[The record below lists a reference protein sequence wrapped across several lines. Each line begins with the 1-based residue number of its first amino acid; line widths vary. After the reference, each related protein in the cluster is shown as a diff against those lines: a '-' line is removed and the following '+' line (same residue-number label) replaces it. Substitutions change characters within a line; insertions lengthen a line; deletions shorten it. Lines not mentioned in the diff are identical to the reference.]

1 MDDPATVGKGCEQ
14 VAQMSLSIDIRRKDF
29 GPAIVLE
36 KIAFTAKL
44 GERIALL
51 GPSGVGKSTLLSLIA
66 GLDTDYDGTI
76 TSAGRTAMIFQA
88 PRLLPW
94 RSLIQN
100 LLIAVPDATEQEARA
115 ALDEVGLRDAA
126 DQHPEKVSLGM
137 QRRAA
142 LARALLAKP
151 NLLLMDEPLVS
162 LDVEAAKAMRALL
175 LKTLNLTGATALIA
189 THDRREALFLADRV
203 LEIGGAPATLIR
215 DRATGLPDGEQR
227 NADMI
232 ETLHKEWFE

>member
-1 MDDPATVGKGCEQ
+1 MTLAV
-14 VAQMSLSIDIRRKDF
+14 DIRRKTF
-29 GPAIVLE
+29 GE
-36 KIAFTAKL
+36 KTILANIAFSAAP

-66 GLDTDYDGTI
+66 GFDRVVEGEI
-76 TSAGRTAMIFQA
+76 TAPARTAMVFQA

-94 RSLIQN
+94 RTLAQN
-100 LLIAVPDATEQEARA
+100 LLIAVPEATDAEARA
-115 ALDEVGLRDAA
+115 ALVEVGLKDAA

-151 NLLLMDEPLVS
+151 DLLLMDEPLVS

-175 LKTLNLTGATALIA
+175 LKTLDLTGATALIA

-203 LEIGGAPATLIR
+203 LEIGGAPATLLR
-215 DRATGLPDGEQR
+215 DRATGLPHGESR
-227 NADMI
+227 DADMI

>member
-1 MDDPATVGKGCEQ
+1 MDGPATVGAGCKQ
-14 VAQMSLSIDIRRKDF
+14 VASMTLAVDIRRKSF
-29 GPAIVLE
+29 GEQTILAN
-36 KIAFTAKL
+36 IAFDAAP

-66 GLDTDYDGTI
+66 GLDRNVEGDVI
-76 TSAGRTAMIFQA
+76 TPDRTAMVFQA

-94 RSLIQN
+94 RTLAQN
-100 LLIAVPDATEQEARA
+100 LKIAVPEASDADARA
-115 ALDEVGLRDAA
+115 ALAEVGLKDAA

-142 LARALLAKP
+142 LARSLLAKP
-151 NLLLMDEPLVS
+151 DLLLMDEPLVS
-162 LDVEAAKAMRALL
+162 LDVEAAKSMRALL
-175 LKTLNLTGATALIA
+175 IKTLDLTGATALIA

-203 LEIGGAPATLIR
+203 LEIGGAPATLIN
-215 DRATGLPDGEQR
+215 DRATGLPQGAMRD
-227 NADMI
+227 ADLI

>member
-1 MDDPATVGKGCEQ
+1 MTLAVE
-14 VAQMSLSIDIRRKDF
+14 IRRKTF
-29 GPAIVLE
+29 GE
-36 KIAFTAKL
+36 KTILANIAFDAAA

-51 GPSGVGKSTLLSLIA
+51 GSSGVGKSTLLSLIA
-66 GLDTDYDGTI
+66 GLDPNLDGKI
-76 TSAGRTAMIFQA
+76 AAPQRTAMVFQA

-94 RSLIQN
+94 RTLAEN
-100 LLIAVPDATEQEARA
+100 LRITVPDATDAEARA
-115 ALDEVGLRDAA
+115 ALSEVGLNDAA

-151 NLLLMDEPLVS
+151 DLLLMDEPLVS
-162 LDVEAAKAMRALL
+162 LDVEAAKSMRDLL
-175 LKTLNLTGATALIA
+175 LKTLDLTGATALIA

-215 DRATGLPDGEQR
+215 DRATGLPLGENR
-227 NADMI
+227 TADMI

>member
-1 MDDPATVGKGCEQ
+1 MTLAV
-14 VAQMSLSIDIRRKDF
+14 DIRRKTF
-29 GPAIVLE
+29 GE
-36 KIAFTAKL
+36 KTILANITFSAAP

-66 GLDTDYDGTI
+66 GLGPAVDGEI
-76 TSAGRTAMIFQA
+76 TTPGRTAMVFQA

-94 RSLIQN
+94 RTLAQN
-100 LLIAVPDATEQEARA
+100 LLIAAPEATDAEARA
-115 ALDEVGLRDAA
+115 ALVEVGLKDAA

-151 NLLLMDEPLVS
+151 DLLLMDEPLVS
-162 LDVEAAKAMRALL
+162 LDVEAAKAMRDLL
-175 LKTLNLTGATALIA
+175 LKMLDLTGATALIA

-203 LEIGGAPATLIR
+203 LEIGGAPATLLR
-215 DRATGLPDGEQR
+215 DRATGLPYGESR
-227 NADMI
+227 DADMI

>member
-1 MDDPATVGKGCEQ
+1 MDHPATVGAGSKQ
-14 VAQMSLSIDIRRKDF
+14 VAAMTLAVDIKRKSF
-29 GPAIVLE
+29 GDQTILTN
-36 KIAFTAKL
+36 IAFAAEP

-66 GLDTDYDGTI
+66 GLDRNLEGEISTPD
-76 TSAGRTAMIFQA
+76 RTAMIFQA

-94 RSLIQN
+94 RTLTQN
-100 LLIAVPDATEQEARA
+100 LKIAVPEASDADARA
-115 ALDEVGLRDAA
+115 ALTEVGLEGAA

-151 NLLLMDEPLVS
+151 DLLLMDEPLVS
-162 LDVEAAKAMRALL
+162 LDVEAAKSMRALL
-175 LKTLNLTGATALIA
+175 LKTLDLTGATALIA
-189 THDRREALFLADRV
+189 THDRREALFFADRV

-215 DRATGLPDGEQR
+215 NRKTGFPRGESR
-227 NADMI
+227 TPEMI

>member
-1 MDDPATVGKGCEQ
+1 MTLAV
-14 VAQMSLSIDIRRKDF
+14 DIRRKAF
-29 GPAIVLE
+29 GDKTILAN
-36 KIAFTAKL
+36 IAFKAKP

-66 GLDTDYDGTI
+66 GLDRGVEGEISTP
-76 TSAGRTAMIFQA
+76 ANTAMVFQT

-94 RSLIQN
+94 RTLAQN
-100 LLIAVPDATEQEARA
+100 LLIAVPTANLGDAHA
-115 ALDEVGLRDAA
+115 ALAEVGLKDAA

-151 NLLLMDEPLVS
+151 DLLLMDEPLVS
-162 LDVEAAKAMRALL
+162 LDVEAAKSMRALL
-175 LKTLNLTGATALIA
+175 IKTLDLTGATALIA
-189 THDRREALFLADRV
+189 THDRREALFIADRV

-215 DRATGLPDGEQR
+215 DRATGLPKGESR
-227 NADMI
+227 DADMI

>member
-1 MDDPATVGKGCEQ
+1 
-14 VAQMSLSIDIRRKDF
+14 MSLSVDIRRKSF
-29 GPAIVLE
+29 GDKTILAN
-36 KIAFTAKL
+36 IAFRAEA

-66 GLDTDYDGTI
+66 GLDAEVEGVI
-76 TSAGRTAMIFQA
+76 TVPGRTAMVFQA

-94 RSLIQN
+94 RSLAQN
-100 LLIAVPDATEQEARA
+100 LLITVPDATDAEARA
-115 ALDEVGLRDAA
+115 ALAEVGLGEAA

-151 NLLLMDEPLVS
+151 DLLLMDEPLVS
-162 LDVEAAKAMRALL
+162 LDVEAAKSMRGLL
-175 LKTLNLTGATALIA
+175 LKTLDLTGATTLIA

-215 DRATGLPDGEQR
+215 DRTTGLPRGEAR
-227 NADMI
+227 GANMI

>member
-1 MDDPATVGKGCEQ
+1 MTLAV
-14 VAQMSLSIDIRRKDF
+14 DIRRKAF
-29 GPAIVLE
+29 GDKIILAN
-36 KIAFTAKL
+36 IAFKAEA

-66 GLDTDYDGTI
+66 GLDPDLEGEINTP
-76 TSAGRTAMIFQA
+76 ANTAMVFQA

-94 RSLIQN
+94 RTLAQN
-100 LLIAVPDATEQEARA
+100 LLIAVPTASLADAHA
-115 ALDEVGLRDAA
+115 ALAEVGLKDAA

-151 NLLLMDEPLVS
+151 DLLLMDEPLVS
-162 LDVEAAKAMRALL
+162 LDVEAAKSMRALL
-175 LKTLNLTGATALIA
+175 IKTLDLTGATALIA
-189 THDRREALFLADRV
+189 THDRREALFIADRV
-203 LEIGGAPATLIR
+203 LEIGTAPATLIR
-215 DRATGLPDGEQR
+215 DRATGLPQGEAR
-227 NADMI
+227 DADMI